1 MKEQQ
6 LLKSFN
12 RLSPDKQNRILD
24 ASIKEFAEHGY
35 QIASMNRVVDSAGIA
50 KGSLFNYFKTKS
62 SLFIYIYGLALENVK
77 DYLRTVK
84 DKTKE
89 DSFFIRLEKIM
100 LAGVAF
106 IQDHP
111 RLARIYFRILYTSDS
126 PHSREILIE
135 LRKLS
140 SGYLSELIKDGIEQ
154 SELDKNLDIEK
165 SVFILDSVLNRF
177 LKVCHES
184 QNTINVKHWV
194 ESLCCIIK
202 NGMAYK

>member
-1 MKEQQ
+1 MKEQKS
-6 LLKSFN
+6 LKSFSK
-12 RLSPDKQNRILD
+12 LTPDKQNRILD
-24 ASIKEFAEHGY
+24 ASINEFSEKGY
-35 QIASMNRVVDSAGIA
+35 QTASMNRVVDSAGIA

-62 SLFIYIYGLALENVK
+62 SLFIYVYGLALDNVK

-84 DKTKE
+84 DKTRN

-100 LAGVAF
+100 FAGVEF

-140 SGYLSELIKDGIEQ
+140 TGYLSE
-154 SELDKNLDIEK
+154 
-165 SVFILDSVLNRF
+165 
-177 LKVCHES
+177 
-184 QNTINVKHWV
+184 
-194 ESLCCIIK
+194 IIQ
-202 NGMAYK
+202 

>member
-1 MKEQQ
+1 MIEQQ
-6 LLKSFN
+6 SLKSFS
-12 RLSPDKQNRILD
+12 RLSPNKQNRILD
-24 ASIKEFAEHGY
+24 ASIKEFAEKGY
-35 QIASMNRVVDSAGIA
+35 QTASMNKVVDSAGIA

-62 SLFIYIYGLALENVK
+62 SLFIYVYGLALDNVK

-84 DKTKE
+84 DKTRN
-89 DSFFIRLEKIM
+89 DPFFIRLEKIM
-100 LAGVAF
+100 LAGVEF

-140 SGYLSELIKDGIEQ
+140 AGYLIELIHDGIDRN
-154 SELDKNLDIEK
+154 ELDKNLDIEK

-184 QNTINVKHWV
+184 PNSIIVKDWV
-194 ESLCCIIK
+194 ENLCRIFN